1 MTSHTISYSFLLWFL
16 YRKNFVDPYKGPKSK
31 GSFVF
36 YLVLQDHRMSE
47 LKGVLDVFISLVPPL
62 VPLKSL
68 VPPLPSSFSAN
79 DLVSYFLEKIEEI
92 SKDHP
97 QVASTM
103 CTYLPGA
110 SVPLDLSFSPDIT
123 DEPLCYWL
131 RRRHPLVYSSS
142 LLAHSKTRA

>member
-1 MTSHTISYSFLLWFL
+1 MQFFTMVLIQKELAA
-16 YRKNFVDPYKGPKSK
+16 PYKGAKSE

-47 LKGVLDVFISLVPPL
+47 LKGVLDIFISLVPPL
-62 VPLKSL
+62 VPLKLL

-103 CTYLPGA
+103 CTYIYLELLYPWNC
-110 SVPLDLSFSPDIT
+110 P
-123 DEPLCYWL
+123 
-131 RRRHPLVYSSS
+131 S
-142 LLAHSKTRA
+142 LQIFWMSHCATG